1 MLMIDCNE
9 VHYSLYI
16 IPLSTYL
23 PKKKGLGNMGSPM
36 CNNLLKR
43 TDIVHSVVAYDTN
56 ASSLQRM
63 TDSGAIPL
71 RSLSDL
77 PNYDI
82 DVVITMLP
90 DGPIVSNV
98 IDKLLSA
105 LRNSTSSTTM
115 GKSKEI
121 TFIDCSTIGPALCK
135 DLHSKVTESLKNS
148 RHSKLSML
156 DAPVSGGV
164 NGAIHATLTFMVGGT
179 KETLHK
185 VQPVLSC
192 MGKNIIHCGPSSM
205 GIVAKLANNL
215 ALATQMIGICEAMN
229 LGTSLGMDPIV
240 LSKVMNA
247 STAKC
252 WSSEVN
258 NPHPDVAAA
267 TTQSAASKNY
277 DGGFG
282 SSLMLKDVSLAVQ
295 AGDAAKVA
303 LPLGSLA
310 KELYS
315 MVDLT
320 GNGKKDF
327 GVMMQFLRGNLSK
340 GEDTK
345 NSQ

>member
-1 MLMIDCNE
+1 
-9 VHYSLYI
+9 
-16 IPLSTYL
+16 
-23 PKKKGLGNMGSPM
+23 MGSPM
-36 CNNLLKR
+36 CHNLLKR
-43 TDIVHSVVAYDTN
+43 KDIVHSVVAYDTN
-56 ASSLQRM
+56 ASSLQRIK
-63 TDSGAIPL
+63 DAGAIPL

-77 PNYDI
+77 PNYEV

-90 DGPIVSNV
+90 DEPIVCDVFDTLLTAFQKGSN
-98 IDKLLSA
+98 
-105 LRNSTSSTTM
+105 SSTKM
-115 GKSKEI
+115 DRSKGI
-121 TFIDCSTIGPALCK
+121 AFVDCSTIGPTLCK
-135 DLHSKVTESLKNS
+135 ELHSKVTESLKSN
-148 RHSKLSML
+148 HHPKLSML

-179 KETLHK
+179 EETLQK
-185 VQPVLSC
+185 VRPVLSC
-192 MGKNIIHCGPSSM
+192 MGKSIIYCGSGGM

-215 ALATQMIGICEAMN
+215 ALSTQMVGICEAMN

-240 LSKVMNA
+240 LSKVMSA

-258 NPHPDVAAA
+258 NPHPAVAAA

-277 DGGFG
+277 DGGFA

-295 AGDAAKVA
+295 AGDAVKVA

-310 KELYS
+310 KELYC

-327 GVMMQFLRGNLSK
+327 GVMLQFLRGNLSK
-340 GEDTK
+340 PQGSKKST
-345 NSQ
+345 

>member
-1 MLMIDCNE
+1 
-9 VHYSLYI
+9 
-16 IPLSTYL
+16 
-23 PKKKGLGNMGSPM
+23 MGSPM
-36 CNNLLKR
+36 CHNLLKR
-43 TDIVHSVVAYDTN
+43 KDIIHSVVAYDTN
-56 ASSLQRM
+56 ASSLQSIK
-63 TDSGAIPL
+63 DAGAILL

-77 PNYDI
+77 PNYEI

-90 DGPIVSNV
+90 DGPIVSDVFAN
-98 IDKLLSA
+98 LLTA
-105 LRNSTSSTTM
+105 LQNESNSSTKM
-115 GKSKEI
+115 GRSKDI
-121 TFIDCSTIGPALCK
+121 TFIDCSTIGPTLCK
-135 DLHSKVTESLKNS
+135 ELHSKVAESLKG
-148 RHSKLSML
+148 HQHPKLSML

-179 KETLHK
+179 KEALHK

-192 MGKNIIHCGPSSM
+192 MGKSIIYCGPGGM

-215 ALATQMIGICEAMN
+215 ALSTQMIGICEAMN

-240 LSKVMNA
+240 LSKVMSA

-258 NPHPDVAAA
+258 NPHPAVAAV

-277 DGGFG
+277 EGGFA
-282 SSLMLKDVSLAVQ
+282 SSLMLKDLSLAVQ
-295 AGDAAKVA
+295 AGDAAKVT

-310 KELYS
+310 KELYC

-340 GEDTK
+340 PEDSK